1 MKATP
6 NRSFLRLAR
15 RADSQRW
22 AASRPRIGRLAG
34 VVPRHAR
41 WAQQLLARVMHRRT
55 GRGWF
60 PETMIAAL
68 AGRAPIYL
76 LQRFMTD
83 TWNVTQSAAPPAP
96 GKEGFRMR
104 DRVVPIRGEQ
114 GVHAVVQNFFPV
126 QFRRE
131 ATREPSTVLS
141 PMILMPSQL
150 VPGLVVRDRL
160 ETLSAGSASSL
171 RRRRMRREAGSETAG
186 GPLLLSRKRS
196 VAANSPEGGEELPWG
211 AGNVLANLARKHRR
225 VESPAP
231 AAIGAQTAVVAAT
244 PRYSEETTAANR
256 DAAAARQARV
266 GEHEME
272 QGNTSRRTEVPFDA
286 TRITDEVLKQL
297 DRRIV
302 AAKERRG
309 RI

>member
-96 GKEGFRMR
+96 DKEGFRMR

-160 ETLSAGSASSL
+160 ETLSAEPTSSL
-171 RRRRMRREAGSETAG
+171 RRRGMRREARSEEVE
-186 GPLLLSRKRS
+186 PLRLSRKRA
-196 VAANSPEGGEELPWG
+196 VVTNSPEDAEEFPFG
-211 AGNVLANLARKHRR
+211 AGKVHANVAKKHRR

-231 AAIGAQTAVVAAT
+231 PAMGRQTTVVAAA
-244 PRYSEETTAANR
+244 PRHPKEATAANR
-256 DAAAARQARV
+256 GAATARKPRVESQAD
-266 GEHEME
+266 
-272 QGNTSRRTEVPFDA
+272 QSNTSRRPEIPFDA

-297 DRRIV
+297 DRRII